1 MKKTILM
8 IASVSILV
16 SKTNGQD
23 VPQIK
28 EYLVPSSFQFDYKV
42 VYQINEEDK
51 NTTKTMTYYFT
62 KNSEF
67 MGMEPPGEDKKDLEL
82 MVSTKDGTILTFS
95 ERLNHGKN
103 QKLLTVMNM
112 RSMMKG
118 AGEIATA
125 IGKSL
130 PVKDKNVSEKKKP
143 NEMDNF
149 VKTGKT
155 KQVFGYTADEYSKEF
170 NQDKNGK
177 KRSGTMSI
185 WYAKVDFD
193 PQMMFSMGMGN
204 MAGAQSKSI
213 MQQSHSNNM
222 LGIGIT
228 QKNYLLIEMYA
239 SETGGKSGS
248 VMKVVSI
255 EKITFNKSTEGYV
268 IKNFSG
274 MSMKEMLQKEMEEK

>member
-1 MKKTILM
+1 MKNAILM
-8 IASVSILV
+8 IASVSLLV

-23 VPQIK
+23 MAKTK

-42 VYQINEEDK
+42 VYQINDEDK
-51 NTTKTMTYYFT
+51 NSSKTMTYYFT

-67 MGMEPPGEDKKDLEL
+67 MGMQPSGEDKKDIEL
-82 MVSTKDGTILTFS
+82 MVSTKDGNLLTFT
-95 ERLNHGKN
+95 EKLNQGKT
-103 QKLLTVMNM
+103 QKVLTVMNM

-118 AGEIATA
+118 IGESATA
-125 IGKSL
+125 VAKSL
-130 PVKDKNVSEKKKP
+130 SEEDMNVSEKNKP
-143 NEMDNF
+143 NELNNF

-155 KQVFGYTADEYSKEF
+155 KQVFGYTADEYSKEV
-170 NQDKNGK
+170 NQDRNGK

-193 PQMMFSMGMGN
+193 PHMMFSMGMGN

-222 LGIGIT
+222 LGIGMT
-228 QKNYLLIEMYA
+228 QKNYLMIEMDA
-239 SETGGKSGS
+239 SETGGKSSSG
-248 VMKVVSI
+248 MKVVSI

-268 IKNFSG
+268 IKNYSG
-274 MSMKEMLQKEMEEK
+274 MNMKEMIQKEMEEK

>member
-1 MKKTILM
+1 MKNTILM
-8 IASVSILV
+8 IASVSLLV

-23 VPQIK
+23 MAKTK

-42 VYQINEEDK
+42 VYQINDENK
-51 NTTKTMTYYFT
+51 NSSETITYYFT

-67 MGMEPPGEDKKDLEL
+67 IGMQPSRQDKKDMEL
-82 MVSTKDGTILTFS
+82 MVNTKDGTVLTFS
-95 ERLNHGKN
+95 EQLNHGKS
-103 QKLLTVMNM
+103 QKVLTVMNI
-112 RSMMKG
+112 RSLMKG
-118 AGEIATA
+118 IGESATDIA
-125 IGKSL
+125 KSL
-130 PVKDKNVSEKKKP
+130 SEKDENVSEKKKP
-143 NEMDNF
+143 NELNNF

-155 KQVFGYTADEYSKEF
+155 KQVFGYTADEYSKEV

-193 PQMMFSMGMGN
+193 PQMMLWMGMGN

-222 LGIGIT
+222 LGIGMI
-228 QKNYLLIEMYA
+228 QKNYLMIEMDA
-239 SETGGKSGS
+239 SETGGKGGSG
-248 VMKVVSI
+248 MKVVSI

-268 IKNFSG
+268 IKNYSG
-274 MSMKEMLQKEMEEK
+274 MNMKEMIQKEMEEK